1 MRAYPAASSEQSGGY
16 KLRLEYIGRSRE
28 NLASKRMM
36 NLFNNCHV
44 FTRGLGEASQIKV
57 GILGGN
63 DRRWRRNGGDEIV
76 TSLRFSCLMFPFE
89 YVRSDR
95 NNVFLLVSTIFPSS
109 K

>member
-1 MRAYPAASSEQSGGY
+1 MALDG
-16 KLRLEYIGRSRE
+16 
-28 NLASKRMM
+28 
-36 NLFNNCHV
+36 
-44 FTRGLGEASQIKV
+44 GEASQIKV

-95 NNVFLLVSTIFPSS
+95 NNVFLLVFQVRNKLRRNNLIIPSEKEDKKNRAIFATTFHRISS
-109 K
+109 YPQNNPQFAY

>member
-1 MRAYPAASSEQSGGY
+1 MALDG
-16 KLRLEYIGRSRE
+16 
-28 NLASKRMM
+28 
-36 NLFNNCHV
+36 
-44 FTRGLGEASQIKV
+44 GEASQIKV

-95 NNVFLLVSTIFPSS
+95 NNVFLLVFDNFS
-109 K
+109 KFEIN